1 MNNLF
6 AILALAIGA
15 ACFLGLG
22 YWLGRR
28 DGIDAARLDVRE
40 RFHSRLFDG
49 DFNAYVTYVEQM
61 PPGDMLRFIDAIRPF
76 VERCE
81 QEDEAKRQA
90 VNASAS
96 SVSPAKT
103 KEQ

>member
-1 MNNLF
+1 
-6 AILALAIGA
+6 
-15 ACFLGLG
+15 
-22 YWLGRR
+22 
-28 DGIDAARLDVRE
+28 
-40 RFHSRLFDG
+40 
-49 DFNAYVTYVEQM
+49 M

-96 SVSPAKT
+96 SVSPART
-103 KEQ
+103 KEL